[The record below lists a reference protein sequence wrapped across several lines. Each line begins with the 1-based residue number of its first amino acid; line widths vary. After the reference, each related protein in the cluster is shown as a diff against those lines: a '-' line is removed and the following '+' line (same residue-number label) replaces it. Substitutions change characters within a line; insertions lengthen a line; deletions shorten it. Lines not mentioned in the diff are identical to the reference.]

1 MTIELNRTERGTA
14 TLLDC
19 FSCGRP
25 FTYRDPKADGTS
37 GRFCSDPCREWF
49 DAGNPPYAPI
59 GRLYGLPIG
68 THGFVINCAACG
80 GDFDSKGLRCCSPG
94 STATGR
100 RTPKQC
106 RRSEWSQPRSAGA
119 RSAAEI
125 CRAGGTAVRCRR
137 RRGFVPRAVRRK
149 TPGRGFL
156 PQTLF
161 RMPKQQK
168 SPCFMRA
175 RSGPPREV
183 RHDLELYA
191 RPSKLSSLQAAVS
204 EARTRL

>member
-80 GDFDSKGLRCCSPG
+80 GDFDSKGLRCCSPECERKHRDRQENAKAMSAVGMEPAEKRRCEECGRNLPRWRNGRQVSKATRFCAPRCQAKNARKRVSASNPVPYAETTKKSLFHAG
-94 STATGR
+94 SQ
-100 RTPKQC
+100 RT
-106 RRSEWSQPRSAGA
+106 SAG
-119 RSAAEI
+119 
-125 CRAGGTAVRCRR
+125 G
-137 RRGFVPRAVRRK
+137 
-149 TPGRGFL
+149 
-156 PQTLF
+156 
-161 RMPKQQK
+161 
-168 SPCFMRA
+168 
-175 RSGPPREV
+175 
-183 RHDLELYA
+183 
-191 RPSKLSSLQAAVS
+191 
-204 EARTRL
+204 EA